1 MKLRLLT
8 TLLALAAILCTTMVS
23 CQKKTD
29 SSSTDVVGADGS
41 SGDSD
46 IKVGEIET
54 LDKILNFRL
63 YTEKSGDKYY
73 AIVGFSKSQQQT
85 LTIPTTFKDLPV
97 RVIADGA
104 FKDCSEITSLSIP
117 EGITVIG
124 KLAFDN
130 CDKITEVI
138 IPNSV
143 ISLGERAFS
152 DCDTLAS
159 VSIGNGLHTVSESA
173 FYSCDKL
180 TAIQFGS
187 AVRVIGHAAF
197 ANCYALE
204 EVVFPRELTTLEER
218 AFRYCTKL
226 KKLQIFDQL
235 TKIGE
240 NAFFGCTELTGTELD
255 GANYLGNDENPY
267 LILRSISDKT
277 VTEYT
282 LHADTRYVL
291 QSVFA
296 DCSNLT
302 TVALPST
309 VKLLSENAFDRCT
322 ALTTIQFGGTTE
334 EWNAICKINLWDN
347 QTGNYTVVCN
357 NGSLAKKG

>member
-8 TLLALAAILCTTMVS
+8 TLLALAALLSMTMVS

-29 SSSTDVVGADGS
+29 NSSTNIVGADGS

-54 LDKILNFRL
+54 LDKTLNFRL

-73 AIVGFSKSQQQT
+73 ALVGFTKNQQKT
-85 LTIPTTFKDLPV
+85 LTIPAIFKDLPV

-104 FKDCSEITSLSIP
+104 FKGCSEITSLSIP

-124 KLAFDN
+124 KLAFDD
-130 CDKITEVI
+130 CDKITEVV
-138 IPNSV
+138 IPDSV

-159 VSIGNGLHTVSESA
+159 VSIGDGVHTISESA

-180 TAIQFGS
+180 TAIQFGA

-204 EVVFPRELTTLEER
+204 EVTLPRELTAIGER
-218 AFRYCTKL
+218 AFRYCSKL
-226 KKLQIFDQL
+226 KKIQLFDHL
-235 TKIGE
+235 TEIGE
-240 NAFFGCTELTGTELD
+240 NAFFGCTELTKTELE

-267 LILRSISDKT
+267 LILCDISNKN
-277 VTEYT
+277 VIEYT
-282 LHADTRYVL
+282 LHADTRYVM

-296 DCSNLT
+296 DCNTLT
-302 TVALPST
+302 TMTLHSN
-309 VKLLSENAFDRCT
+309 VKLLCEKVFDRCT

-334 EWNAICKINLWDN
+334 EWNAVQKANLWDN
-347 QTGNYTVVCN
+347 QTGNYAVVCT
-357 NGSLAKKG
+357 NGSITKNA